1 MKLFSNK
8 RGVTPLIATGLL
20 VFLAVSLA
28 FAVITIT
35 EAYIEERSNVE
46 GLPEGVSGCDA
57 VNFKVTKISGI
68 EHVCLAESHVDVSI
82 DNGKAIEIYDFLAK
96 IHGSKSV
103 ANIHPVLIN
112 SLKKSEGVRLSLQFK
127 EIGTPLQVSLM
138 PQIRIGKNI
147 LDCDK
152 KMIVV
157 EKLPSCE

>member
-1 MKLFSNK
+1 MKLFNHK

-68 EHVCLAESHVDVSI
+68 EHVCFAESHVDVSL

-96 IHGSKSV
+96 IHGTKSV
-103 ANIHPVLIN
+103 ANIQPVLIN
-112 SLKKSEGVRLSLQFK
+112 SLKKSEGIRLNLPFGD
-127 EIGTPLQVSLM
+127 IGKPLQVTLT
-138 PQIRIGKNI
+138 PRIRIGKNI

-152 KMIVV
+152 KMIVI

>member
-1 MKLFSNK
+1 MKLLDNK

-35 EAYIEERSNVE
+35 EAYIEERSGVE
-46 GLPEGVSGCDA
+46 GLPEGVSGCDE
-57 VNFKVTKISGI
+57 VNFKVTKIAGV
-68 EHVCLAESHVDVSI
+68 EHICLAESHVDVSI

-103 ANIHPVLIN
+103 ANIHPVLQSI
-112 SLKKSEGVRLSLQFK
+112 LKKSEGVRLTLPFGD
-127 EIGTPLQVSLM
+127 IGKPLQVSLM
-138 PQIRIGKNI
+138 PQIRLGKNI

-157 EKLPSCE
+157 EKMPSCE